1 MKEQADR
8 VRRSIQEAQIVRPI
22 PESDELS
29 AGYSGDSAAIR
40 RRQQQKQTVYT
51 HPDEADAPPE
61 DDYGYFGDP
70 TYEHPL
76 AYDDDDPHAPI
87 YYDGYTPDSGDQG
100 ALTDEEYMPRRV
112 PDTPGLHRTGYAR
125 FGQAQKKPAAHRPD
139 GVAAFA
145 RLRRNGHRRRADC
158 ASLRPVTGYASTQ

>member
-40 RRQQQKQTVYT
+40 RRQQQKQTAYT

-61 DDYGYFGDP
+61 DDYGYFAIRP
-70 TYEHPL
+70 TSIRSPTTTT
-76 AYDDDDPHAPI
+76 
-87 YYDGYTPDSGDQG
+87 TP
-100 ALTDEEYMPRRV
+100 TRRFIMTAIRRI
-112 PDTPGLHRTGYAR
+112 PAIRAR
-125 FGQAQKKPAAHRPD
+125 
-139 GVAAFA
+139 
-145 RLRRNGHRRRADC
+145 
-158 ASLRPVTGYASTQ
+158 